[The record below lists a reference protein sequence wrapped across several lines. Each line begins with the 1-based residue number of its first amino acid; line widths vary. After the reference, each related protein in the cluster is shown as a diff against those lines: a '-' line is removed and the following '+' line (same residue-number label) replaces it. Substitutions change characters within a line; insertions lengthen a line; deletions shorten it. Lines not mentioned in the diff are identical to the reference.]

1 MLYVCPTPI
10 GNLEDIT
17 LRVLRTLKE
26 VDLIAAEDTR
36 RTVKLLNH
44 YEIKTPL
51 ISLHEHNE
59 AARVDFLLEQ
69 LRAGKRIAL
78 VSDAGMPGI
87 SDPGRLLINAV
98 IEAGIPCTV
107 LPGATAAVTAYV
119 QSGILSDQFLFYGFL
134 PRRGSERQAEL
145 VRLAQIPYP
154 IVLYEAPHRLVET
167 LSDLH
172 RCLGNRRA
180 CIRELTKKF
189 EETMAASRS
198 CWTTLRFS
206 SRGRICDYRC
216 RSTGSEGAEA
226 EITEGDIKLALQELL
241 DRGFTKKAAVQEVA
255 SRYRLP
261 KNRIYKLAL
270 DLTSV
275 HHLTLRQVGHT
286 PLPLNS
292 SMLSPLPQKMQR
304 RDGLRKTI

>member
-1 MLYVCPTPI
+1 M
-10 GNLEDIT
+10 
-17 LRVLRTLKE
+17 
-26 VDLIAAEDTR
+26 
-36 RTVKLLNH
+36 NH

-69 LRAGKRIAL
+69 LRAGKQIAL

-180 CIRELTKKF
+180 SVSRELTKKF
-189 EETMAASRS
+189 EETRS
-198 CWTTLRFS
+198 PELLDYLRFS
-206 SRGRICDYRC
+206 SRGEFVITAADHGQRRGRGEYRRRYQAC
-216 RSTGSEGAEA
+216 SYKNCWT
-226 EITEGDIKLALQELL
+226 
-241 DRGFTKKAAVQEVA
+241 GFTKKAAVQRADTAFLRTA
-255 SRYRLP
+255 SQTGF
-261 KNRIYKLAL
+261 

-275 HHLTLRQVGHT
+275 HHQRAAQVGHA
-286 PLPLNS
+286 LPLNFQCF
-292 SMLSPLPQKMQR
+292 PLPQKMQR
-304 RDGLRKTI
+304 RWFARRYDRLRQKSPDPFLNAQTAPELYG

>member
-69 LRAGKRIAL
+69 LRAGKQIAL

-145 VRLAQIPYP
+145 VRLAQ
-154 IVLYEAPHRLVET
+154 T
-167 LSDLH
+167 LSH
-172 RCLGNRRA
+172 RAVRSASPISGNP
-180 CIRELTKKF
+180 E
-189 EETMAASRS
+189 RS
-198 CWTTLRFS
+198 
-206 SRGRICDYRC
+206 
-216 RSTGSEGAEA
+216 
-226 EITEGDIKLALQELL
+226 
-241 DRGFTKKAAVQEVA
+241 
-255 SRYRLP
+255 
-261 KNRIYKLAL
+261 
-270 DLTSV
+270 
-275 HHLTLRQVGHT
+275 
-286 PLPLNS
+286 
-292 SMLSPLPQKMQR
+292 SPLSRQSPGKCIPR
-304 RDGLRKTI
+304 VD

>member
-69 LRAGKRIAL
+69 LRAGKQIAL

-180 CIRELTKKF
+180 SVSRELTKKF
-189 EETMAASRS
+189 RRDDARQPRGAVGLLCGSAAA
-198 CWTTLRFS
+198 
-206 SRGRICDYRC
+206 GRICDYRC
-216 RSTGSEGAEA
+216 RIHG
-226 EITEGDIKLALQELL
+226 
-241 DRGFTKKAAVQEVA
+241 
-255 SRYRLP
+255 
-261 KNRIYKLAL
+261 
-270 DLTSV
+270 
-275 HHLTLRQVGHT
+275 
-286 PLPLNS
+286 
-292 SMLSPLPQKMQR
+292 QR
-304 RDGLRKTI
+304 RGRGRDHRRRYQACSTRIVGQGLH

>member
-69 LRAGKRIAL
+69 LRAGKQIAL

-180 CIRELTKKF
+180 SVSRELTKKF
-189 EETMAASRS
+189 EETM
-198 CWTTLRFS
+198 
-206 SRGRICDYRC
+206 RGSLAELLDYFAVQQPRGEFVITVAG
-216 RSTGSEGAEA
+216 STGSEGAEA

-270 DLTSV
+270 DL
-275 HHLTLRQVGHT
+275 
-286 PLPLNS
+286 
-292 SMLSPLPQKMQR
+292 
-304 RDGLRKTI
+304 D